1 MKRLILS
8 VLTIAV
14 AAGCTP
20 RPTGEAPK
28 DPIPP
33 TPQAVAPAPEPVDLV
48 SEWSRGVT
56 KVHQNVVAS
65 TQPTTQRAG
74 TAPRPA
80 VPTIADAPIAT
91 PVFTL
96 DDLKRVDTSVST
108 APLVRLLAMKLNGIP
123 YQRFAGYGAID
134 FTPQLPEGTEPDK
147 VTSEI
152 LAREPAGTRG
162 AIERL
167 MKNEV
172 DMVFLSRM
180 PTDKEL
186 SDARKADVRLRTDLI
201 ATEALVFT
209 VNINNPA
216 KNVSI
221 ENLRRLFAGEAKTW
235 AEMKIAG
242 FPLTHEIAP
251 KPVTIAYRA
260 QGLGTEELM
269 QQLLLD
275 GKPLPEL
282 PISAAL
288 SSTKLVLDATA
299 EDPQALG
306 FSVFCY
312 VSNMERDGKIKALAV
327 NGVLPE
333 PSRVAS
339 GEYPLTTPIY
349 LVSRATLDPDSRLV
363 HLRKWLL
370 SMQGQRVLAEAG
382 YMPTIAEAWTQ
393 QRLLEK

>member
-20 RPTGEAPK
+20 RNTTEPAKQPIAPT
-28 DPIPP
+28 
-33 TPQAVAPAPEPVDLV
+33 TQAVEPTPVDLQA
-48 SEWSRGVT
+48 EWSRGVT
-56 KVHQNVVAS
+56 KVHAHVVAT
-65 TQPTTQRAG
+65 TQPTTQRSG
-74 TAPRPA
+74 TAARP
-80 VPTIADAPIAT
+80 VAPSVTGAEIPT

-134 FTPQLPEGTEPDK
+134 FTPQLPEGVEPDK
-147 VTSEI
+147 VTNEI
-152 LAREPAGTRG
+152 LAREPAGTKG
-162 AIERL
+162 AIQRL

-186 SDARKADVRLRTDLI
+186 SEARKQDVRLRTDLI

-216 KNVSI
+216 KSVTI
-221 ENLRRLFAGEAKTW
+221 ENLQKLFAGEAKTW
-235 AEMKIAG
+235 AQMQIAG
-242 FPLTHEIAP
+242 FPLTHEIAS

-275 GKPLPEL
+275 GKPLPEM
-282 PISAAL
+282 PVSSAL
-288 SSTKLVLDATA
+288 SSTKLVLDATS

-349 LVSRATLDPDSRLV
+349 VVSRATLDPDSRLV
-363 HLRKWLL
+363 LLRKWLL
-370 SMQGQRVLAEAG
+370 SMQGQKLLAEAG
-382 YMPTIAEAWTQ
+382 YMPIIAEAWTQ